1 MPHANVFELGLVE
14 QARLD
19 KIAPGRPTVG
29 EEIERRTGVET
40 RVSVLGYT
48 QRGGSPTAHDRVLAT
63 RYGVYAAD
71 MVARKE
77 WGQMAALQGNEI
89 VSVPLADATREL
101 KRVPSSFF
109 EVAETFFG

>member
-1 MPHANVFELGLVE
+1 EGALIRRGAEEQEHLVTSGKVDE
-14 QARLD
+14 A
-19 KIAPGRPTVG
+19 GRPRLGGIGALVG

-40 RVSVLGYT
+40 RVSVLGYI

-71 MVARKE
+71 MVARRE
-77 WGQMAALQGNEI
+77 WGMMGALQGNEL

-101 KRVPSSFF
+101 KRVPD
-109 EVAETFFG
+109 